1 MWVPAG
7 RASLISLNEVNLKPV
22 WVPAGRAS
30 LISLNEVNLTKAKT
44 YFRVTD

>member
-1 MWVPAG
+1 MK
-7 RASLISLNEVNLKPV
+7 RLTLKL